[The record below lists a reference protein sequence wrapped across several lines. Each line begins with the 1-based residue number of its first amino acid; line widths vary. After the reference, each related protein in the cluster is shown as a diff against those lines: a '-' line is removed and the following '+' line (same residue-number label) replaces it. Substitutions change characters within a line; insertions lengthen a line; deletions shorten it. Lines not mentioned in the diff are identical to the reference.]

1 MTDRIPRAR
10 LNLATAV
17 AAALLARPSVAH
29 VPGLTEGLT
38 YLGPAVFVL
47 LLLWL
52 GNYPGEKVLL
62 ALIRLDRA
70 RPPGTIRRGR
80 RWVHTRMPRG
90 GGLLASAL
98 AARAPPVS
106 ARLR

>member
-1 MTDRIPRAR
+1 MTGRSPRAR
-10 LNLATAV
+10 LNLAMAV
-17 AAALLARPSVAH
+17 AAALLACLSLAH

-62 ALIRLDRA
+62 ALIRPDRPRCA
-70 RPPGTIRRGR
+70 GTVSRGR
-80 RWVHTRMPRG
+80 RWVNTRMPRG

-98 AARAPPVS
+98 AARAPPSS